1 MIGTVQRKVRAQAD
15 ARLKGKLT
23 VLMITAFVDMLGLVM
38 VLPLLPF
45 YATKL
50 GGSAAMVGG
59 LIAAFSL
66 AQLASAPFWG
76 SFSDRYGRRPALL
89 SGLILSAIAYVIFAF
104 AGTLWLLLLSRIVQG
119 FGGGT
124 IGVVQA
130 YVTDVSDPKERAKSL
145 GWLSAVTSLG
155 AVIGP
160 AIGSAL
166 VQLWGRHAPGLAAA
180 AFSLLVSLFAWEFLR
195 ESKQAPTTDEM
206 ALPPEPTS
214 SVMWNVLAHPG
225 EPAPRLIWIYTI
237 AIGAFYGMAPMLP
250 LVLQRYLPITE
261 SNVGYFVMYLG
272 GMGFVVRTIILGR
285 MIEALGEARLARLG
299 LILLGLGLALVA
311 AIRSY
316 PMVIVSFTLMP
327 LGTAFV
333 FPSITA
339 MLSRVVPKSRRGL
352 YMGVQQ
358 AFGGVS
364 KVAFPVATGFAM
376 DHLGLG
382 LPFIV
387 AGVLVTATLVLT
399 ASIEQHALPPTPAPV
414 AEKVAT

>member
-1 MIGTVQRKVRAQAD
+1 MSSIRRDEARAGG
-15 ARLKGKLT
+15 RYLKGKLT

-50 GGSAAMVGG
+50 GGSATIVGG

-66 AQLASAPFWG
+66 AQLASAPLWG

-89 SGLILSAIAYVIFAF
+89 AGLILSAVAYIIFAF
-104 AGTLWLLLLSRIVQG
+104 AGTIWMLLLSRLVQG
-119 FGGGT
+119 AGGGT

-130 YVTDVSDPKERAKSL
+130 YVADVSDPKDRAKSL

-180 AFSLLVSLFAWEFLR
+180 GFSLLVSLFAWEFLR
-195 ESKQAPTTDEM
+195 ESTAPTVTDEH
-206 ALPPEPTS
+206 AVVADVEG
-214 SVMWNVLAHPG
+214 SVIWNVLAHPG
-225 EPAPRLIWIYTI
+225 QPAPRLIWIYTI
-237 AIGAFYGMAPMLP
+237 AIGAFYGMAPTLP

-261 SNVGYFVMYLG
+261 ANVGYFVMYLG
-272 GMGFVVRTIILGR
+272 GMGFIVRSLILGK
-285 MIEALGEARLARLG
+285 MIERLGEANLARLG
-299 LILLGLGLALVA
+299 LLVLGLGLALVA

-316 PMVIVSFTLMP
+316 SMVIVSFTLMP

-333 FPSITA
+333 FPSVTA
-339 MLSRVVPKSRRGL
+339 MLSRVVPKTRRGL

-358 AFGGVS
+358 TFGGVS
-364 KVAFPVATGFAM
+364 KVAFPVATGIAM
-376 DHLGLG
+376 DRLGLG
-382 LPFIV
+382 MPFIV
-387 AGVLVTATLVLT
+387 AGTLVAATVLLT
-399 ASIEQHALPPTPAPV
+399 ASIDQHALPPTRA
-414 AEKVAT
+414 AMKRAA

>member
-1 MIGTVQRKVRAQAD
+1 MSEGRGV
-15 ARLKGKLT
+15 ARPGARYLKGRLT

-50 GGSAAMVGG
+50 GGSATIVGG

-66 AQLASAPFWG
+66 AQLVSAPLWG

-89 SGLILSAIAYVIFAF
+89 SGLILSAIAYVIFAY
-104 AGTLWLLLLSRIVQG
+104 AGTIWMLLFSRLVQG
-119 FGGGT
+119 AGGGT

-130 YVTDVSDPKERAKSL
+130 YVADVSDPKDRAKSL

-195 ESKQAPTTDEM
+195 ESNEPATTDEH
-206 ALPPEPTS
+206 ATVEQVEG
-214 SVMWNVLAHPG
+214 SVMWSVIAHPRA
-225 EPAPRLIWIYTI
+225 PAPRLIWIYTI
-237 AIGAFYGMAPMLP
+237 AIGAFYGMAPTLP

-261 SNVGYFVMYLG
+261 ANVGYFVMYLG
-272 GMGFVVRTIILGR
+272 GMGFIVRSLILGR
-285 MIEALGEARLARLG
+285 MIEWLGEANLARLG
-299 LILLGLGLALVA
+299 LLVLGLGLALVA

-316 PMVIVSFTLMP
+316 SMVIVSFTLMP
-327 LGTAFV
+327 VGTAFL
-333 FPSITA
+333 FPSVTA

-358 AFGGVS
+358 TFGGVS
-364 KVAFPVATGFAM
+364 KVAFPIATGVAM
-376 DHLGLG
+376 DRLGLG
-382 LPFIV
+382 TPFIV
-387 AGVLVTATLVLT
+387 AGILVAATLLFT
-399 ASIEQHALPPTPAPV
+399 SSIDEHAQPPLRAAKTSAG
-414 AEKVAT
+414 T

>member
-1 MIGTVQRKVRAQAD
+1 MSPVRGGEP
-15 ARLKGKLT
+15 RSGGRYLKGKLT

-50 GGSAAMVGG
+50 GGSATIVGG

-89 SGLILSAIAYVIFAF
+89 AGLILSAVAYVIFAF
-104 AGTLWLLLLSRIVQG
+104 AGTLWLLLASRIVQG

-130 YVTDVSDPKERAKSL
+130 YVTDVSDAKDRAKSL

-180 AFSLLVSLFAWEFLR
+180 AFSLLVSAFAWEFLR
-195 ESKQAPTTDEM
+195 ESKSDTVTDEH
-206 ALPPEPTS
+206 AVHQVEG
-214 SVMWNVLAHPG
+214 SVMWNVVAHPG
-225 EPAPRLIWIYTI
+225 QPAPRLIWIYTI
-237 AIGAFYGMAPMLP
+237 AIGAFYGMAPTLP
-250 LVLQRYLPITE
+250 LILQRYLPVTE

-272 GMGFVVRTIILGR
+272 GMGFIVRSAILGR
-285 MIEALGEARLARLG
+285 MIEWLGEARLARLG
-299 LILLGLGLALVA
+299 LVTLGIGLALVA

-316 PMVIVSFTLMP
+316 SMVILSFTLMP

-333 FPSITA
+333 FPSVTA
-339 MLSRVVPKSRRGL
+339 MLSRVVPRSRRGL

-358 AFGGVS
+358 TFGGIS
-364 KVAFPVATGFAM
+364 KVAFPIATGIAM
-376 DHLGLG
+376 DRLGLG

-387 AGVLVTATLVLT
+387 AGILVAATVLLT
-399 ASIEQHALPPTPAPV
+399 GSIEEHALPPARSAERPV
-414 AEKVAT
+414 D

>member
-1 MIGTVQRKVRAQAD
+1 M
-15 ARLKGKLT
+15 KGKLT

-50 GGSAAMVGG
+50 GGSATMVGM

-66 AQLASAPFWG
+66 AQLASAPLWG

-89 SGLILSAIAYVIFAF
+89 AGLVLSAVAYVIFAF
-104 AGTLWLLLLSRIVQG
+104 AGSISMLFISRLVQG
-119 FGGGT
+119 AGGGT

-130 YVTDVSDPKERAKSL
+130 YVADVSDPRDRAKSL

-195 ESKQAPTTDEM
+195 ESNQPTFTDEHSI
-206 ALPPEPTS
+206 PHVEG
-214 SVMWNVLAHPG
+214 SVVWNVLAHPG
-225 EPAPRLIWIYTI
+225 RPAPRLIWIYTI
-237 AIGAFYGMAPMLP
+237 AIGAFYGMAPTLP

-261 SNVGYFVMYLG
+261 ANVGYFVMYLG
-272 GMGFVVRTIILGR
+272 GMGFVVRSLILGR
-285 MIEALGEARLARLG
+285 MIEWLGEAQLARLG
-299 LILLGLGLALVA
+299 LIVLGLGLALVA

-327 LGTAFV
+327 VGTAFL
-333 FPSITA
+333 FPSVTA

-358 AFGGVS
+358 TFGGVS
-364 KVAFPVATGFAM
+364 KAAFPVATGIAM
-376 DHLGLG
+376 DRMGLG
-382 LPFIV
+382 VPFIV
-387 AGVLVTATLVLT
+387 AGALVVATLLLT
-399 ASIEQHALPPTPAPV
+399 ASIEQHALPP
-414 AEKVAT
+414 ATAAKRAA

>member
-1 MIGTVQRKVRAQAD
+1 MIGTVQRKMRAHAD

-50 GGSAAMVGG
+50 GGSATMVGG

-104 AGTLWLLLLSRIVQG
+104 AGTLWLLLLSRVVQG

-195 ESKQAPTTDEM
+195 ESKQAPTTEEM
-206 ALPPEPTS
+206 ALPPAPAS
-214 SVMWNVLAHPG
+214 SVMWNVLTHPG

-237 AIGAFYGMAPMLP
+237 AIGAFYGMAPTLP

-272 GMGFVVRTIILGR
+272 GMGFVVRSLILGR
-285 MIEALGEARLARLG
+285 MIEVLGEARLARLG

-316 PMVIVSFTLMP
+316 PMVILSFTLMP
-327 LGTAFV
+327 LGTAFI

-358 AFGGVS
+358 TFGGVS
-364 KVAFPVATGFAM
+364 KVAFPVATGLAM

-399 ASIEQHALPPTPAPV
+399 ASIEQHALPPTSAPV
-414 AEKVAT
+414 ADKVAT

>member
-1 MIGTVQRKVRAQAD
+1 MSALRRGESRAGGGY
-15 ARLKGKLT
+15 LKGKLT

-50 GGSAAMVGG
+50 GGSATMIGL

-89 SGLILSAIAYVIFAF
+89 AGLVLSAAAYVIFAY
-104 AGTLWLLLLSRIVQG
+104 AGSISMLFLSRLVQG
-119 FGGGT
+119 AGGGT

-130 YVTDVSDPKERAKSL
+130 YVTDVSDPKDRAKSL

-195 ESKQAPTTDEM
+195 ESNEPVTTGEH
-206 ALPPEPTS
+206 AVEQVEG
-214 SVMWNVLAHPG
+214 SVMWNVIAHPG
-225 EPAPRLIWIYTI
+225 QPAPRLIWIYTI
-237 AIGAFYGMAPMLP
+237 AIGAFYGMAPTLP

-261 SNVGYFVMYLG
+261 RNVGYFVMYLG
-272 GMGFVVRTIILGR
+272 GMGFIVRSAILGR
-285 MIEALGEARLARLG
+285 MIEWLGEANLARLG
-299 LILLGLGLALVA
+299 LVILGLGLGLVA

-316 PMVIVSFTLMP
+316 PMMIVSFTLMP
-327 LGTAFV
+327 VGTAFL

-339 MLSRVVPKSRRGL
+339 MLSRVVPRTRRGL

-358 AFGGVS
+358 TFGGVS
-364 KVAFPVATGFAM
+364 KVAFPVATGIAM
-376 DHLGLG
+376 DRLGLG
-382 LPFIV
+382 IPFIV
-387 AGVLVTATLVLT
+387 AGVLVAATLLLT
-399 ASIEQHALPPTPAPV
+399 ASIDQHGLPPAS
-414 AEKVAT
+414 AAKRAA

>member
-1 MIGTVQRKVRAQAD
+1 MIGTVQRKVRAKAD

-50 GGSAAMVGG
+50 GGSATMVGG

-66 AQLASAPFWG
+66 AQLASAPLWG
-76 SFSDRYGRRPALL
+76 NFSDRYGRRPALL
-89 SGLILSAIAYVIFAF
+89 SGLILSAVAYVIFAY

-130 YVTDVSDPKERAKSL
+130 YVTDVSDPRERAKSL

-180 AFSLLVSLFAWEFLR
+180 GFSLLVSLFAWEFLR
-195 ESKQAPTTDEM
+195 ESKQAPTTEEM
-206 ALPPEPTS
+206 ALPPAPTS
-214 SVMWNVLAHPG
+214 SVIWNVLAHPG

-250 LVLQRYLPITE
+250 LILQRYLPITE

-272 GMGFVVRTIILGR
+272 GMGFVVRIWILGR
-285 MIEALGEARLARLG
+285 MIEWLGEARLARLG
-299 LILLGLGLALVA
+299 LILLGLGLALVS

-316 PMVIVSFTLMP
+316 PMVALSFTLMP
-327 LGTAFV
+327 LGTAFI

-358 AFGGVS
+358 TFGGVS
-364 KVAFPVATGFAM
+364 KMAFPVATGLAM

-387 AGVLVTATLVLT
+387 AGVLVTGTLVLT
-399 ASIEQHALPPTPAPV
+399 ASIEQHALPPASAPI

>member
-1 MIGTVQRKVRAQAD
+1 
-15 ARLKGKLT
+15 
-23 VLMITAFVDMLGLVM
+23 MITAFVDMLGLVM

-50 GGSAAMVGG
+50 GGSATIVGG

-66 AQLASAPFWG
+66 AQLLSAPLWG

-89 SGLILSAIAYVIFAF
+89 CGLILSAIAYVIFAF
-104 AGTLWLLLLSRIVQG
+104 AGTLWLLLASRVVQG

-130 YVTDVSDPKERAKSL
+130 YVTDVSDPKDRAKSL

-166 VQLWGRHAPGLAAA
+166 IQLWGRHAPGLAGA
-180 AFSLLVSLFAWEFLR
+180 AFSVLVSVFAWEFLR
-195 ESKQAPTTDEM
+195 ESKEEPTTEEM
-206 ALPPEPTS
+206 AIPHVEG

-237 AIGAFYGMAPMLP
+237 AIGAFYGMAPTLP

-272 GMGFVVRTIILGR
+272 GMGFVVRSAILGR
-285 MIEALGEARLARLG
+285 MIEWLGEAQLARLG
-299 LILLGLGLALVA
+299 LVILGVGLALVA

-316 PMVIVSFTLMP
+316 PMVILSFTLMP

-339 MLSRVVPKSRRGL
+339 MLSRVVPKARRGL

-358 AFGGVS
+358 TFGGVS
-364 KVAFPVATGFAM
+364 KVAFPIATGLAM

-387 AGVLVTATLVLT
+387 AGILVAGTLVLT
-399 ASIEQHALPPTPAPV
+399 TSLEQHALPPAG
-414 AEKVAT
+414 EKTVG

>member
-1 MIGTVQRKVRAQAD
+1 MIGTVQRKVRAHAD

-50 GGSAAMVGG
+50 GGSATMVGG

-76 SFSDRYGRRPALL
+76 NFSDRYGRRPALL

-195 ESKQAPTTDEM
+195 ESKQAPTTEEM
-206 ALPPEPTS
+206 ALPPAPAS
-214 SVMWNVLAHPG
+214 AVMWNVLVHPG

-237 AIGAFYGMAPMLP
+237 AIGAFYGMAPTLP

-272 GMGFVVRTIILGR
+272 GMGFLVRSLILGR
-285 MIEALGEARLARLG
+285 MIEVLGEARLARLG
-299 LILLGLGLALVA
+299 LILLGLGLALVS

-316 PMVIVSFTLMP
+316 PMVILSFTLMP
-327 LGTAFV
+327 LGTAFI

-358 AFGGVS
+358 TFGGVS
-364 KVAFPVATGFAM
+364 KVAFPIATGLAM

-387 AGVLVTATLVLT
+387 AGILVTATLVLT
-399 ASIEQHALPPTPAPV
+399 ASIEQHALPPAPAPV

>member
-1 MIGTVQRKVRAQAD
+1 MSSSRRDD
-15 ARLKGKLT
+15 ARAGGRYLKGKLT
-23 VLMITAFVDMLGLVM
+23 VLMITAFVDMMGLVM

-50 GGSAAMVGG
+50 GGSATIVGG

-66 AQLASAPFWG
+66 AQLASAPLWG

-89 SGLILSAIAYVIFAF
+89 AGLILSAVAYIIFAF
-104 AGTLWLLLLSRIVQG
+104 AGTIWMLLLSRLVQG
-119 FGGGT
+119 AGGGT

-130 YVTDVSDPKERAKSL
+130 YVADVSNPKDRAKSL

-180 AFSLLVSLFAWEFLR
+180 GFSLLVCLFAWEFLR
-195 ESKQAPTTDEM
+195 ESTTAAVTDEH
-206 ALPPEPTS
+206 AVVTDVEG
-214 SVMWNVLAHPG
+214 SVIWNVLAHPSQ
-225 EPAPRLIWIYTI
+225 PAPRLIWIYTI
-237 AIGAFYGMAPMLP
+237 AIGAFYGMAPTLP

-261 SNVGYFVMYLG
+261 ANVGYFVMYLG
-272 GMGFVVRTIILGR
+272 GMGFIVRSLILGK
-285 MIEALGEARLARLG
+285 MIEKLGEANLARLG
-299 LILLGLGLALVA
+299 LLVLGLGLALVA

-316 PMVIVSFTLMP
+316 SMVIVSFTLMP

-333 FPSITA
+333 FPSVTA
-339 MLSRVVPKSRRGL
+339 MLSRVVPKARRGL

-358 AFGGVS
+358 TFGGVS
-364 KVAFPVATGFAM
+364 KVAFPIATGVAM
-376 DHLGLG
+376 DRLGLG
-382 LPFIV
+382 IPFII
-387 AGVLVTATLVLT
+387 AGVMVAATIFLT
-399 ASIEQHALPPTPAPV
+399 ASLEQHALPPTKA
-414 AEKVAT
+414 AMKRAA

>member
-1 MIGTVQRKVRAQAD
+1 MSGARRREPRAG
-15 ARLKGKLT
+15 RYLKGKLT

-50 GGSAAMVGG
+50 GGSATMVGL

-76 SFSDRYGRRPALL
+76 GFSDRYGRRPALL
-89 SGLILSAIAYVIFAF
+89 AGLVLSAIAYVIFAF
-104 AGTLWLLLLSRIVQG
+104 AGSIWMLFLSRLVQG
-119 FGGGT
+119 AGGGT

-130 YVTDVSDPKERAKSL
+130 YVTDVSDPNERAKSL

-166 VQLWGRHAPGLAAA
+166 VLLWGRHAPGLAGA

-195 ESKQAPTTDEM
+195 ESNVPMTTDEH
-206 ALPPEPTS
+206 AVQQAEG

-225 EPAPRLIWIYTI
+225 QPAPRLIWIYTI
-237 AIGAFYGMAPMLP
+237 AIGAFYGMAPTLP

-261 SNVGYFVMYLG
+261 TNVGYFVMYLG
-272 GMGFVVRTIILGR
+272 GMGFVVRSVILGK
-285 MIEALGEARLARLG
+285 MIEWLGEAMLARLG
-299 LILLGLGLALVA
+299 LVVLGVGLALVA

-316 PMVIVSFTLMP
+316 SMVLVSFTLMP
-327 LGTAFV
+327 VGTAFL

-358 AFGGVS
+358 TFGGVS
-364 KVAFPVATGFAM
+364 KVAFPIATGFAM
-376 DHLGLG
+376 DRLGLG
-382 LPFIV
+382 MPFIV
-387 AGVLVTATLVLT
+387 AGALVVATVLLT
-399 ASIEQHALPPTPAPV
+399 SSIDQHGLPPAS
-414 AEKVAT
+414 AARRAA

>member
-1 MIGTVQRKVRAQAD
+1 MINTVRRKVRE
-15 ARLKGKLT
+15 RTTERYLKGKLT

-50 GGSAAMVGG
+50 GGSALIVGA

-66 AQLASAPFWG
+66 AQLASAPLWG
-76 SFSDRYGRRPALL
+76 GFSDRYGRRPALL
-89 SGLILSAIAYVIFAF
+89 AGLILSAIAYVIFAY

-119 FGGGT
+119 LGGGT

-130 YVTDVSDPKERAKSL
+130 YVTDVSDPKDRAKSL

-180 AFSLLVSLFAWEFLR
+180 GFSLLVSGFAWEFLR
-195 ESKQAPTTDEM
+195 ESKQELTTAEM
-206 ALPPEPTS
+206 AIPPEPEG
-214 SVMWNVLAHPG
+214 SVMWKVLAHPTQ
-225 EPAPRLIWIYTI
+225 PAPRLIWIYTI

-250 LVLQRYLPITE
+250 LILQRYLPITE
-261 SNVGYFVMYLG
+261 TNVGYFVMYLG
-272 GMGFVVRTIILGR
+272 GMGFVVRTAILGR
-285 MIEALGEARLARLG
+285 MIEWLGEARLARLG
-299 LILLGLGLALVA
+299 LVVLGVGLALVA

-316 PMVIVSFTLMP
+316 PMVLLSFTLMP

-339 MLSRVVPKSRRGL
+339 MLSRVIPRSRRGL

-358 AFGGVS
+358 TFGGVS
-364 KVAFPVATGFAM
+364 KVAFPFATGFAM

-382 LPFIV
+382 LPYIV
-387 AGVLVTATLVLT
+387 AGILVTGTLLLT
-399 ASIEQHALPPTPAPV
+399 GSIGENALPPASSP
-414 AEKVAT
+414 EKVAG

>member
-1 MIGTVQRKVRAQAD
+1 MSSTRRDEARAGG
-15 ARLKGKLT
+15 RYLKGKLT

-50 GGSAAMVGG
+50 GGSATIVGG

-66 AQLASAPFWG
+66 AQLASAPLWG

-89 SGLILSAIAYVIFAF
+89 AGLILSAVAYIIFAF
-104 AGTLWLLLLSRIVQG
+104 AGTIWMLLLSRLVQG
-119 FGGGT
+119 AGGGT

-130 YVTDVSDPKERAKSL
+130 YVADVSDPKDRAKSL

-166 VQLWGRHAPGLAAA
+166 VQLWGRHAPGLVAAV
-180 AFSLLVSLFAWEFLR
+180 FVLLVSLFAWEFLR
-195 ESKQAPTTDEM
+195 ESAVPTATDEH
-206 ALPPEPTS
+206 AVVADVEG
-214 SVMWNVLAHPG
+214 SVIWNVLAHPG
-225 EPAPRLIWIYTI
+225 QPAPRLIWIYTI
-237 AIGAFYGMAPMLP
+237 AIGAFYGMAPTLP

-261 SNVGYFVMYLG
+261 ANVGYFVMYLG
-272 GMGFVVRTIILGR
+272 GMGFIVRSLILGK
-285 MIEALGEARLARLG
+285 MIERLGEANLARLG
-299 LILLGLGLALVA
+299 LLVLGLGLALVA

-316 PMVIVSFTLMP
+316 SMVIVSFTLMP

-333 FPSITA
+333 FPSVTA
-339 MLSRVVPKSRRGL
+339 MLSRVVPKKRRGL

-358 AFGGVS
+358 TFGGVS
-364 KVAFPVATGFAM
+364 KVAFPVATGIAM
-376 DHLGLG
+376 DRLGLG
-382 LPFIV
+382 VPFIV
-387 AGVLVTATLVLT
+387 AGTVVAATIFLT
-399 ASIEQHALPPTPAPV
+399 ASLDQHALPPTRA
-414 AEKVAT
+414 AMKRAA